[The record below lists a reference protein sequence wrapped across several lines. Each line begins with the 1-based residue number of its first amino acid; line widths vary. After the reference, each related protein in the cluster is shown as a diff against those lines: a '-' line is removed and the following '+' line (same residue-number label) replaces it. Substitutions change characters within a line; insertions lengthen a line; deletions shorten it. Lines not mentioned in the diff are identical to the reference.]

1 MTSIKHLILQR
12 KQHSYKDVLKEAVH
26 RYSTMVA
33 KSIENF
39 HETPLKK
46 FHFYKVAELKSA
58 ELDDCNLNFCCTGS
72 QEN

>member
-26 RYSTMVA
+26 
-33 KSIENF
+33 
-39 HETPLKK
+39 
-46 FHFYKVAELKSA
+46 KVAELKSA
-58 ELDDCNLNFCCTGS
+58 ELGDCNLNFCCTGS